1 MKATYPKLPHKI
13 LVKVKKGKSGKYLIE
28 LPELDVF
35 TEAETL
41 PEIAIQVNDLIYSY
55 FDIPL
60 KYQKHI
66 QYSPSIKEQAKVVKD
81 RIIPN
86 SFNLNALFSPTAFKA
101 FA

>member
-1 MKATYPKLPHKI
+1 MKTTFPKLPHKI
-13 LVKVKKGKSGKYLIE
+13 LVKIKKGESGKYLIE
-28 LPELDVF
+28 LPDLDIF

-41 PEIAIQVNDLIYSY
+41 PEINIQVNDLIYSY

-66 QYSPSIKEQAKVVKD
+66 QYSASIKEQTLVFKDKV
-81 RIIPN
+81 IPN
-86 SFNLNALFSPTAFKA
+86 SLNLNVLLSPTAFKF